1 MSEVKGKRVWCDGCY
16 DMVHYGHANQL
27 RQAKQLGEQLVVGV
41 HTDEEIATHK
51 GPPVFNEEE
60 RYKMVSY
67 KETVLVVSHDS
78 TRGCVHPYVRPSA
91 TSFLGGQRR
100 RP

>member
-1 MSEVKGKRVWCDGCY
+1 MWCDGCY

-51 GPPVFNEEE
+51 GPPVFNEQE
-60 RYKMVSY
+60 RYKMV
-67 KETVLVVSHDS
+67 
-78 TRGCVHPYVRPSA
+78 
-91 TSFLGGQRR
+91 GGWFSVNNSIQIMRMIVYNFICFMAHL
-100 RP
+100 